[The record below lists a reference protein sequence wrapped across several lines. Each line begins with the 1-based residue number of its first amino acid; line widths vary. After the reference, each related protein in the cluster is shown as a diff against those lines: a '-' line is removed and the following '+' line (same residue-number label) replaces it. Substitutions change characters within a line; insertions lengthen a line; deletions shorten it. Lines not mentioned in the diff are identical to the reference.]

1 MKKYFSQFGKVTR
14 LRLSRNKKTGAS
26 KHYAFVEFAS
36 AEVADIVARTMDNY
50 LMFGHILKCKLIP
63 AEQVHADL
71 FKGANQRFK
80 IDPRNKK
87 AGLEM
92 ERGVPRAQW
101 EKRVVRESH
110 RRSKRADQLKEMF
123 DYEYN
128 ASELKSVDHVPKLTA
143 SADDAAASQ
152 QLLAEAAEEHDALVE
167 QVNRNDD
174 KVVIEH
180 KEESVVVEVAQPVSE
195 KKSKKASKKNVAD
208 EPVIEEDPVAETA
221 TEKKRKAKKVQTDA
235 AKPKKAKKAKA

>member
-1 MKKYFSQFGKVTR
+1 MKKYFSQFGKVRR

-80 IDPRNKK
+80 VDPRNKK

-92 ERGVPRAQW
+92 ERGAPRAQW

-123 DYEYN
+123 DYEYTT
-128 ASELKSVDHVPKLTA
+128 SELKSVDDVPKLTA
-143 SADDAAASQ
+143 SADDAASQ
-152 QLLAEAAEEHDALVE
+152 QLLAEAAEDHTAPVE
-167 QVNRNDD
+167 QVEEKED
-174 KVVIEH
+174 KLVIEP
-180 KEESVVVEVAQPVSE
+180 KGDSAVAQATQSSSE
-195 KKSKKASKKNVAD
+195 KKSKKASKKKAVD
-208 EPVIEEDPVAETA
+208 ETVAEEEVV
-221 TEKKRKAKKVQTDA
+221 TEDVTDTKRKAKKAQTDA
-235 AKPKKAKKAKA
+235 TKPKKAKKAKA